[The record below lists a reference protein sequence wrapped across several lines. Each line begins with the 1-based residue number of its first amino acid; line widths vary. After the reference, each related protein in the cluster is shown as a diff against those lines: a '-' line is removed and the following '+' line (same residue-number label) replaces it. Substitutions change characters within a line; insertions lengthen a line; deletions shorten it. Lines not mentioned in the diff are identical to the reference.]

1 MKIPNH
7 LAIIMDGNRRWAKE
21 KGYSDVAEGHREG
34 TNRLEEIAETAGNL
48 GVKYL
53 TVYAFSTEN
62 FKRSP
67 AEVKSLFDLV
77 VEFAIKKK
85 QQLIDKGVKVQILGN
100 LKLFPDV
107 VFKAV
112 NDLLESTSGQS
123 KLTLSLCFGYGG
135 RNEILEGCK
144 KIIEKGIRSSE
155 LTEDL
160 FGNTLY
166 SANLPD
172 VDLMIRTGGEQR
184 ISNFL
189 LWKLAYAELYFTN
202 TFWPDF
208 TSEKLKEAF
217 EEFGQRERRFGK

>member
-21 KGYSDVAEGHREG
+21 RGYSDVAEGHREG
-34 TNRLEEIAETAGNL
+34 TNRLEEIAETAGSL

-77 VEFAIKKK
+77 VEFATKKK
-85 QQLIDKGVKVQILGN
+85 QQLINKGVKVQILGN
-100 LKLFPDV
+100 LKLFPDM

-112 NDLLESTSGQS
+112 NDLLESTSNQS
-123 KLTLSLCFGYGG
+123 RLTLSLCFGYGG
-135 RNEILEGCK
+135 RDEIVEACK
-144 KIIEKGIRSSE
+144 KVINNNILSTN
-155 LTEDL
+155 LTEEI
-160 FGNTLY
+160 FGKNLY
-166 SANLPD
+166 SSSLPD

-189 LWKLAYAELYFTN
+189 LWKLAYAEMYFSPTL
-202 TFWPDF
+202 WPDF

-217 EEFGQRERRFGK
+217 EEFAQRERRFGK